1 MSCNKLGRSAIS
13 AHPRAARFWDRL
25 VAQADKLVARNRSGI
40 QRNLATSLPLWRNI
54 CSPSSPADPRYIPN
68 PISVGEMMK
77 CRQFLAIFAVALAM
91 ASVAGADTVA
101 LKNGDRL
108 TGTVEVSD
116 GKDVTLKTDF
126 AGEIK
131 IQWSAVLELKTDK
144 PIYVVTPDKK
154 TVSGTV
160 STDGSNLVVHT
171 ASNGTVPIALAQV
184 TVIRS
189 SDVETAYEKSLHPSL
204 LEAWKGGASLGFG
217 IARGNSETTN
227 LTTGF
232 AADRKTL
239 HDELTLYESSLYS
252 TNDLPGGGV
261 IANSILG
268 GAKYDR
274 NITQR
279 LFFFVSA
286 DYAHDALQDL
296 NLRQIYSGGLGVHL
310 INTPNTTLDA
320 LAGANYTRETYG
332 GGTTAPAVDRN
343 LAGITLGEIFMH
355 KFGKSTTF
363 NEVFYFYP
371 DLSNTG
377 EYRFALDAA
386 AVTKINNWLGWQS
399 TLTDRYVTNPPIVG
413 TKSNDIIFSTGINVS
428 FAH

>member
-1 MSCNKLGRSAIS
+1 
-13 AHPRAARFWDRL
+13 
-25 VAQADKLVARNRSGI
+25 
-40 QRNLATSLPLWRNI
+40 
-54 CSPSSPADPRYIPN
+54 
-68 PISVGEMMK
+68 MK
-77 CRQFLAIFAVALAM
+77 CRQFLGIIFGTLALAIV
-91 ASVAGADTVA
+91 ASADSVV
-101 LKNGDRL
+101 LKNGDHL

-131 IQWSAVLELKTDK
+131 IQWSAVQELKTDK
-144 PIYVVTPDKK
+144 PVYIVTPDKK

-160 STDGSNLVVHT
+160 TTDGSNLIVHT
-171 ASNGTVPIALAQV
+171 ANNGTVPVPIAQV
-184 TVIRS
+184 TVVRS

-204 LEAWKGGASLGFG
+204 LEAWKGGASLGFA

-232 AADRKTL
+232 NADRKTL

-274 NITQR
+274 NFTKRI
-279 LFFFVSA
+279 FWFVSA

-296 NLRQIYSGGLGVHL
+296 NLRQIYSGGLGVHI
-310 INTPNTTLDA
+310 INNPNTTLDF

-332 GGTTAPAVDRN
+332 GGTTAPTVDRN
-343 LAGITLGEIFMH
+343 LAGITLGEDFMH

-363 NEVFYFYP
+363 TEVFYFYP
-371 DLSNTG
+371 DLSNTS
-377 EYRFALDAA
+377 EYRFSLDAA
-386 AVTKINNWLGWQS
+386 AVTKINKWLGWQT

-428 FAH
+428 FTH